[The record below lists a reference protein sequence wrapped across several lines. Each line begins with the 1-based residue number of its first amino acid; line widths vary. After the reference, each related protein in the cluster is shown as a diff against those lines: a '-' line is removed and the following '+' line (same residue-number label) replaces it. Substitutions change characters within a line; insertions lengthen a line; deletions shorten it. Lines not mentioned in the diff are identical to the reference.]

1 MTTEQLLLNA
11 GLLVFVLVTNLGTRS
26 LTTRR
31 LLFPLAVVA
40 VAGAVYLRD
49 LPTTGGD
56 GRLVL
61 AGALSGVALGCLAGL
76 LMRVRATAAGQ
87 LVTRAGWAYAALWV
101 AVIAG
106 RVVFAYSATGWAARE
121 VGEFSMRHQVTGAH
135 AWTAAFVLMALVM
148 VTTRVAVTALRSRLT
163 GRDQL
168 ARGEAVRDEAVRDD
182 AVRDHAPA
190 VAGARSAR

>member
-11 GLLVFVLVTNLGTRS
+11 GLLVFVLVTNLGTRA

-49 LPTTGGD
+49 LPTAGGD

-76 LMRVRATAAGQ
+76 LMRVRTTVAGQ
-87 LVTRAGWAYAALWV
+87 LVTRAGVAYAALWV
-101 AVIAG
+101 AVVAG
-106 RVVFAYSATGWAARE
+106 RVAFAYSATGWAARE

-148 VTTRVAVTALRSRLT
+148 VTTRVAVTATRSRLA
-163 GRDQL
+163 G
-168 ARGEAVRDEAVRDD
+168 RDD
-182 AVRDHAPA
+182 AGRPEAGHDAAVREGAAPVA
-190 VAGARSAR
+190 VARSAS